1 MMRIGKALINTDEM
15 TVEELTVIITELRNI
30 RKRKEQ
36 ANELRARMND
46 LIAEAR
52 NNGFAFIDKDFG
64 YVREL
69 NDFEVHDEKA

>member
-1 MMRIGKALINTDEM
+1 MRIGKALINTDEM
-15 TVEELTVIITELRNI
+15 TVEELTAIITELRDI

-36 ANELRARMND
+36 ANELRSRMND

-52 NNGFAFIDKDFG
+52 NNGFTFIDKDFG

-69 NDFEVHDEKA
+69 NDFELYDEKA